1 MLDRTR
7 IHSELNVVRQPL
19 PHDSAE
25 LHVSGEAL
33 YVDDIPEPKEL
44 LHIAVGQSEQSAA
57 KKFSVELGAV
67 HDSQG
72 VVEVL
77 DYTSVPGKNDCS
89 PTLGD
94 DPLFAEERIEFAGQV
109 LFAVAAE
116 SLAEA
121 KTACKLAKITYES
134 DVPVLSVAEAVE
146 KELWVLEPSVLH
158 SGEPDAELK
167 KAPNQIQGRIQTGG
181 QDHFYLEGQVSMAVP
196 REAGTIVVYCSTQH
210 PTEVQLLVSK
220 VLGIPQ
226 SAVTIEVRRMGGG
239 FGGKETQAAQWACI
253 AALATYRTGRPAKL
267 RLDRDTDMIATGKRH
282 EFQFDY
288 NAGFNNDGRITAVSI
303 TMASNC
309 GYSADLSGPIND
321 RALLHIDN
329 GYYLENVAATS
340 YRCRT
345 NMVSNTAFRGF
356 GAPQGM
362 MCIERIMDEIAC
374 YLGKEPLQV
383 RQINLYGKRE
393 RNITPYQMT
402 VNDCVLDEIIQDLA
416 KWSDYKQRRRK
427 ICSENRKNP
436 YQRRGL
442 ALTPVKFGISF
453 TNTVLNQAS
462 ALIHV
467 YSDGSIH
474 LNHGGTEMGQ
484 GLFIKVAQVVAEE
497 FSVPLEWIQI
507 PETNTSRVPNTSA
520 TAASSGSDMNGKAAQ
535 KAARKIKD
543 RLAKVAASKFGLDA
557 SEVEFS
563 NGQVFAGSKVMSF
576 KELVQ
581 TALNERVSLSATGYY
596 RTPKIHWNR
605 ETMTGRPFYYF
616 GYGAAVSEVVID
628 CLTGETRLLQVDILH
643 DVGESLNPAVDIGQV
658 EGGFIQGAGWLTTE
672 ELWWDH
678 SGRLRTHAPSTYKI
692 PTSGDTPIEFNV
704 RLWEKGRNREDS
716 IYRSKAVGE
725 PPLMLSISVFSA
737 ISDAISSIS
746 DYKRWPKLDAPATPE
761 RILMAIQQIQN
772 STNYE

>member
-1 MLDRTR
+1 
-7 IHSELNVVRQPL
+7 
-19 PHDSAE
+19 
-25 LHVSGEAL
+25 
-33 YVDDIPEPKEL
+33 
-44 LHIAVGQSEQSAA
+44 
-57 KKFSVELGAV
+57 
-67 HDSQG
+67 
-72 VVEVL
+72 
-77 DYTSVPGKNDCS
+77 
-89 PTLGD
+89 
-94 DPLFAEERIEFAGQV
+94 
-109 LFAVAAE
+109 
-116 SLAEA
+116 
-121 KTACKLAKITYES
+121 
-134 DVPVLSVAEAVE
+134 
-146 KELWVLEPSVLH
+146 
-158 SGEPDAELK
+158 
-167 KAPNQIQGRIQTGG
+167 
-181 QDHFYLEGQVSMAVP
+181 
-196 REAGTIVVYCSTQH
+196 
-210 PTEVQLLVSK
+210 
-220 VLGIPQ
+220 
-226 SAVTIEVRRMGGG
+226 MGGG

-253 AALATYRTGRPAKL
+253 AALAAYRTGRPAKL

-427 ICSENRKNP
+427 IRSENRKTP

-520 TAASSGSDMNGKAAQ
+520 TAASAGSDMNGKAAQ

-543 RLAKVAASKFGLDA
+543 RLAKVAASKFGLDT

-628 CLTGETRLLQVDILH
+628 CLTGETRLLRVDILH

-672 ELWWDH
+672 ELWWDN

-704 RLWEKGRNREDS
+704 RLWERGRNRENS